1 MAADCWGKQSPP
13 GSGWPPSLQSG
24 PGTTFWLHAIFL
36 DWCCSC
42 RSMLV
47 LLLCCSGLSL
57 GIWIM
62 RQNLIGETRKH
73 IWVWCLENCS
83 DLPWTNKMNAAIST
97 LRCRLCLVSKDSS
110 NIWKKK
116 MFFFLPSW
124 FHLSQKYMNADAY
137 ECTAL
142 QLLFH
147 RSYHSIYPQFLLC
160 VDAFTLLC
168 WRSVTK
174 TELMVP

>member
-116 MFFFLPSW
+116 MFFFSPHDFTWVRNIWMQMHMNVQHFSCYFTGLTIRSI
-124 FHLSQKYMNADAY
+124 LSFSFVLM
-137 ECTAL
+137 
-142 QLLFH
+142 H
-147 RSYHSIYPQFLLC
+147 LLC
-160 VDAFTLLC
+160 FADDQ
-168 WRSVTK
+168 WQK
-174 TELMVP
+174 QN